1 MKRIRKIFFLL
12 FLALFWGM
20 GTAFAYD
27 FSLVCETGQTLYY
40 NIVDP
45 YNEYVE
51 IVAPAYGNSN
61 PWTGFTRP
69 TGPITLPS
77 SVYYNETNY
86 TVVAIGDEAFGNCS
100 GLTGSLTI
108 PNTVATIGYGSF
120 WGCSGLDGVLTIP
133 SSVVS
138 IGQIAFGSC
147 GHFTQIIYNAAN
159 CRDLSS
165 GDLPFSSAICPLI
178 IGDAVQR
185 IPAYL
190 FNNCAGISGSLI
202 IPDNV
207 TAIGAGAFRKCSG
220 LSELTLD
227 DGVVSIDYLAFSECT
242 GLSQI
247 TAFPETPPTLG
258 LYVFTEVPSAT
269 PVIVPCSAWSAY
281 QSAPG
286 WSDFSNMT
294 CANVYKVTVSAM
306 PAEGGTVTGGG
317 SHVVGTECTVTA
329 TPNDDWHNYQ
339 FLHWNKDGEVV
350 SCSASY
356 TFAGTEDVHLEAV
369 FMRTQGVG
377 TVVGNGGSTNVNL
390 PSNSTQSYTLSQQIY
405 TPAELGSAQSI
416 TSISFFNEGS
426 EATRDYDIYLVH
438 TDQTTFASASDWI
451 SVTTTDKVF
460 SGSVTMRKG
469 VWTTIVLDRSFY
481 YNGSSNLALI
491 VDDNTGSYTPVES
504 GMACRTIPV
513 SVSQSIYTKNFYNN
527 YDPLNPPTSGTRYA
541 GKNQLILNRP
551 VFNIAATASDASMGT
566 VSGAGQ
572 YGYRDVCHLKAIPN
586 PGYIFMDWTDNSGN
600 VVSTDEIYSFV
611 VENNKTL
618 TANFVPDG
626 DYCSL
631 VFDLHDSWGDG
642 WGNNY
647 LKLDLE
653 NGMTRKL
660 AVPSNGHDVTYTLP
674 IENGSHVKLS
684 WNKAVYYNECSFEVR
699 YSNGN
704 LVCTSDVYDL
714 NTYFEYEFYMDCDEM
729 SPLMVYVGD
738 HGENTDQY
746 LPSYTYYCYNL
757 SEQIYT
763 ADEIGTAGNIGSIAF
778 YNQGTTSV
786 TRNYDIFLKA
796 TTKTAFD
803 SSTDFI
809 SVTEED
815 KVFSGNVTF
824 TPEAWVTIT
833 FDTPFAYD
841 GSSNVVLVMDD
852 NSNDYTTGGNHV
864 FCRVFDAAG
873 YQTLRL
879 CNDYTNFDPYNPSY
893 DGGWVNVKNQ
903 VFFGF
908 TNSPTSVTQTLTL
921 SSGWNWVSLY
931 VAIDDPEEALQVLE
945 ERLGDNGLM
954 IKSKGDFTMCYDGE
968 WGVMGDLEEID
979 NGQMYMIQVANDCT
993 VELQGAPVNPEDY
1006 AITIMEGWNWIV
1018 FPSAVTTG
1026 IEEAFI
1032 NFEPED
1038 GDQIK
1043 GKGDFSMYYDG
1054 EWGAM
1059 GDLEVLTAGE
1069 GFMYFSNSATPKTLT
1084 FVFPASK

>member
-12 FLALFWGM
+12 FLALVMGM
-20 GTAFAYD
+20 GTASAYN
-27 FSLVCETGQTLYY
+27 FSAVCETGQTLYY
-40 NIVDP
+40 NIIDA

-51 IVAPAYGNSN
+51 IVAPAYGNTD
-61 PWTGFTRP
+61 PWYGFTRP

-86 TVVAIGDEAFGNCS
+86 TVVAIGASAFSSCK

-108 PNTVATIGYGSF
+108 PSTVVSLADYAF
-120 WGCSGLDGVLTIP
+120 FCCSGFDGVLTIP
-133 SSVVS
+133 SSVASMGISVFMS
-138 IGQIAFGSC
+138 SN
-147 GHFTQIIYNAAN
+147 HFTHVIYNAAN
-159 CRDLSS
+159 CADMTPNTQ
-165 GDLPFSSAICPLI
+165 PFYGMQCPIL

-190 FNNCAGISGSLI
+190 FYNGSITGSLT

-207 TAIGAGAFRKCSG
+207 ATIGQYAFRYCDG
-220 LSELTLD
+220 LSELILG
-227 DGVVSIDYLAFSECT
+227 DGVVSIDNGAFYKCT
-242 GLSQI
+242 GLSHI
-247 TAFPETPPTLG
+247 TAFPKTPPTLG
-258 LYVFTEVPSAT
+258 SDVFYQVPSAT
-269 PVIVPCSAWSAY
+269 PVTVPCSAWSAY
-281 QSAPG
+281 QSASG
-286 WSDFSNMT
+286 WSDFDNMD

-390 PSNSTQSYTLSQQIY
+390 PSNSTQCYTLSQQIY

-451 SVTTTDKVF
+451 SVTTTDEVF

-513 SVSQSIYTKNFYNN
+513 SVSQSIYTKDFYNN

-600 VVSTDEIYSFV
+600 VISDDEIYSFV

-852 NSNDYTTGGNHV
+852 NSNDYTTSGNHV

-908 TNSPTSVTQTLTL
+908 TNSPTSVTQTLAL
-921 SSGWNWVSLY
+921 SAGWNWVSFNVEITMDDLKAAV
-931 VAIDDPEEALQVLE
+931 VAANPGAAPV
-945 ERLGDNGLM
+945 
-954 IKSKGDFTMCYDGE
+954 IKSKGNGQTSYNGAVWVGALKTLDLSQMYEIKVANACTINLEGFPINPADHPATIKNGVNWIAYPLNEEMTVSAAFEGFPATGDNVKSKDGGQAT
-968 WGVMGDLEEID
+968 WNGVMWL
-979 NGQMYMIQVANDCT
+979 
-993 VELQGAPVNPEDY
+993 GAL
-1006 AITIMEGWNWIV
+1006 
-1018 FPSAVTTG
+1018 
-1026 IEEAFI
+1026 
-1032 NFEPED
+1032 
-1038 GDQIK
+1038 K
-1043 GKGDFSMYYDG
+1043 R
-1054 EWGAM
+1054 
-1059 GDLEVLTAGE
+1059 LTPGVGYLYISKASE
-1069 GFMYFSNSATPKTLT
+1069 NKTLT
-1084 FVFPASK
+1084 F